1 MVKTEITV
9 DEMLTNYIN
18 ELKKQIRV
26 GKVILFGSRAR
37 GDELKNSDIDLVVIS
52 EDFDRFGFIDRLEFL
67 ELEWKYSIPIDAVG
81 YTPKEY
87 EEMSGRIGII
97 SKIKKYGKEIYA

>member
-1 MVKTEITV
+1 MVKTKIAI
-9 DEMLTNYIN
+9 DEMLLNYIDG
-18 ELKKQIRV
+18 LKRHIGVK
-26 GKVILFGSRAR
+26 KVILFGSRAQ
-37 GDELKNSDIDLVVIS
+37 GNELKSSDIDLVVIS
-52 EDFDRFGFIDRLEFL
+52 EDFKKLSFLERLEFL